1 MTQAVLQGVTPPG
14 GIITHEVPYYPTGG
28 TALHQPPSSRRSPC
42 QPSHAQSSR
51 WTCTSW
57 APGRYVSLPLFRCH
71 TDQLHQTR
79 LCCTQYHVALKKR
92 SDDSLAPI
100 RLYLYWVLFL
110 RDLGHRF
117 SYQQVSKQAEEHSCL
132 HFPKYLNL
140 GLACISTLRP
150 KLSPAFLLEEVLCL
164 RGPSGT
170 ILLLPI
176 VSLANTKNIW
186 KYSLCVWLWEHE
198 NKHGNTECNITLC
211 YVSLKPLKEPKGCCN
226 LWQLPLPSG
235 EQ

>member
-1 MTQAVLQGVTPPG
+1 MSQVVLQRVTPPG
-14 GIITHEVPYYPTGG
+14 YHHIRGTILPNVWDSSASAPILQEVSFP
-28 TALHQPPSSRRSPC
+28 AQLHTVLTVNMHNLGSRAIYFS
-42 QPSHAQSSR
+42 A
-51 WTCTSW
+51 
-57 APGRYVSLPLFRCH
+57 LFRCH
-71 TDQLHQTR
+71 TNQLHQTR
-79 LCCTQYHVALKKR
+79 LCCTQYPVALNKR
-92 SDDSLAPI
+92 SDDSLALI
-100 RLYLYWVLFL
+100 WLYLYWVLFL
-110 RDLGHRF
+110 RDLGHSF

-211 YVSLKPLKEPKGCCN
+211 YVSLKSLKEPKGCCN